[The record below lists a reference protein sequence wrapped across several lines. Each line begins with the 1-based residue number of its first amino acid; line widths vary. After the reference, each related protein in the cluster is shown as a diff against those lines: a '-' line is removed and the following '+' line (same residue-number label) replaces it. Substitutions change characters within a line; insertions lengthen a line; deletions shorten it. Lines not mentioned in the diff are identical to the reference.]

1 MHWPTPTPMGEGPTA
16 EPQLRV
22 VGPDDQGGTIAIRY
36 GGRLGIVPASRP
48 VGWSVTSY
56 PTRVLR
62 IAGSARPADSHTFI
76 AIAVGEGQVDL
87 IAHDGS
93 GKTFTVRIRVTRDII
108 QHPQP

>member
-1 MHWPTPTPMGEGPTA
+1 MGEGPTA

-22 VGPDDQGGTIAIRY
+22 IGPGDQGGTITIRY

-48 VGWSVTSY
+48 GGWSVTSY
-56 PTRVLR
+56 PNRVLG
-62 IAGSARPADSHTFI
+62 IAGSAGPADSHTFS

-87 IAHDGS
+87 TAHDGS
-93 GKTFTVRIRVTRDII
+93 GKTFTVRVRVIRDMI